1 MQLFHLLVTRYRR
14 AAHTDAVHQNPIG
27 KQYLQYIAIAG
38 IATVFAAVTDDEYD
52 FTASLL
58 ARTQI
63 HCRSQNGVVEYASLL
78 CGRNCGGC
86 AALDWNVIDRW
97 SFGAQRSAQ
106 HRDSVILA
114 MVGFHLVQHCVQS
127 LAHGAEVG
135 HSPDRR
141 AVAVN
146 RYLIELAE
154 RSLQSPKGL
163 IDFLYVYVG
172 HTQIKDYCGRDRQ
185 GIAGKEV
192 QDTLVAVLIHGEI
205 LGQ

>member
-78 CGRNCGGC
+78 CRRNCGGC
-86 AALDWNVIDRW
+86 AAINRNVIDRR
-97 SFGAQRSAQ
+97 SSGAQRSAQ

-114 MVGFHLVQHCVQS
+114 MVGFHLVQHSVQS

-146 RYLIELAE
+146 RYFIELAE
-154 RSLQSPKGL
+154 GSLQSPKRL
-163 IDFLYVYVG
+163 IDLLHVYVG
-172 HTQIKDYCGRDRQ
+172 HTQIKDYCRGNRQ
-185 GIAGKEV
+185 GITGKEV
-192 QDTLVAVLIHGEI
+192 QYPLVAILKHGEV
-205 LGQ
+205 LRQ